1 MVNLRHF
8 LLTLFPM
15 CVSMFMGCDYML
27 QYLKKESKKISYNC
41 DTFDLEIISIM
52 HNKNDENH
60 SYSQD
65 KLHKHPYYELCF
77 VTEGYCEFEI
87 YTKER
92 FVVKKNS
99 FIIFPP
105 TCEHRIVF
113 ESPFFSKI
121 STLYSFIPN
130 ENAESNFYQVA
141 RIATNDIKTYKSN
154 KNVRFYLQ
162 RFLDIFKSNS
172 MDYDNALL
180 ANFISVVIEVCHILT
195 SKKEIEVKYIY
206 NDKRIN
212 DVIKFIAE
220 NASNEL
226 SVRIVA
232 EHLHISQRQLDRLFK
247 EYLSTSPG
255 KYIKNICIKRICEL
269 LMNTEYSLSDIAEI
283 MKYND
288 TSALI
293 KIFKSQEGITPQKY
307 RDSILKV

>member
-1 MVNLRHF
+1 MIQH
-8 LLTLFPM
+8 
-15 CVSMFMGCDYML
+15 
-27 QYLKKESKKISYNC
+27 LKGESKKISYTC
-41 DTFDLEIISIM
+41 ESFDLDIISVM
-52 HNKNDENH
+52 HSKNNENH

-65 KLHKHPYYELCF
+65 KLHKHPCYELCC
-77 VTEGYCEFEI
+77 VLDGYCEFEL
-87 YTKER
+87 YNKER

-105 TCEHRIVF
+105 TCEHRITF
-113 ESPFFSKI
+113 ESPFFSKT
-121 STLYSFIPN
+121 SALYSFIPN
-130 ENAESNFYQVA
+130 ENAKSNFYQSVRVA
-141 RIATNDIKTYKSN
+141 ANDIKVYKNN

-172 MDYDNALL
+172 MDYDNAMLS
-180 ANFISVVIEVCHILT
+180 NFISFILEVCHIIT
-195 SKKEIEVKYIY
+195 YKKEIGVKYIY

-212 DVIKFIAE
+212 DVIKFIDE

-226 SVRIVA
+226 SVRLVA
-232 EHLHISQRQLDRLFK
+232 GHLHISQRQLDRLFK

-255 KYIKNICIKRICEL
+255 KYIKNICIKKIREL

-293 KIFKSQEGITPQKY
+293 KIFKNQEGITPQKY
-307 RDSILKV
+307 RDSILRT